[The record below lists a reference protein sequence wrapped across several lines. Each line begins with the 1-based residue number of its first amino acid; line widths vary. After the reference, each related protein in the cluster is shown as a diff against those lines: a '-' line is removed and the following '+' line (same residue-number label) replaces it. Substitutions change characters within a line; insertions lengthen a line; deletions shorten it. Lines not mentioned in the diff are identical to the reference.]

1 MAKNL
6 HITKY
11 FITFVMLKE
20 ITTCQMVR
28 VISYSIV
35 SNVIKSFMLIF
46 VIFLTFINIIFLP
59 IFLDNNFFSII
70 FAT

>member
-20 ITTCQMVR
+20 ITTFQMVR

-35 SNVIKSFMLIF
+35 SNVIKFFMLIF